1 MHHLR
6 RLDHRQ
12 SAAIPGPAS
21 YGRGGE
27 WATVTDA
34 DAVAGYPDPDA
45 FAEGWTT
52 PARRPLSSGSGSRA
66 VSRGGTPRFGCPGP
80 VRSTFALAVPFLSGP

>member
-6 RLDHRQ
+6 RRGHRQ
-12 SAAIPGPAS
+12 SAAIPGLAC

-34 DAVAGYPDPDA
+34 DADAGYPDPDA

-52 PARRPLSSGSGSRA
+52 RPPPAVVRSGSGGFRSGHAPIRLSRT
-66 VSRGGTPRFGCPGP
+66 RPC
-80 VRSTFALAVPFLSGP
+80 STSALAVPFRSGP